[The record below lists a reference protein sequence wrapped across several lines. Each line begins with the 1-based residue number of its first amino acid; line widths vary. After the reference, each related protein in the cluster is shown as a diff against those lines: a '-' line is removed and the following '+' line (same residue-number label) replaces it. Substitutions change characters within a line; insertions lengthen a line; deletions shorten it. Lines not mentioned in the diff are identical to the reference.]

1 MNTKITVPAWEITKT
16 QKDWVRLTYIEKFGD
31 DHDFN
36 EKLDLALNMHNF
48 KASENIHSK
57 LTDYSKSLDDLV
69 DKENEYLNGKSFDKK
84 IHWILRMLATYEM
97 HQVFHCM
104 KINQDDPNIVI
115 NSLGKGTPGR
125 IVKMWMGNDPEDTTE
140 LLSGR
145 WNKEPALSIFPND
158 GSNTGG
164 EIVDYPIEKQVDV
177 IAVCSHH
184 FLPFSSLEPNARVKI
199 TYVPKKYL
207 IGISKLQ
214 RFTTWAS
221 RRGWLQEDLCSY
233 IGTTIKRISQSDDVM
248 VEMVGLV
255 HGCEKYRGANSKNG
269 NLTTVYKSGI
279 FKETKPKNI
288 L

>member
-1 MNTKITVPAWEITKT
+1 MTTKITVPEWEMTPK
-16 QKDWVRLTYIEKFGD
+16 QKEWVKQTYIEKFGED
-31 DHDFN
+31 EDFD
-36 EKLDLALNMHNF
+36 EKLKLALEMKEF

-57 LTDYSKSLDDLV
+57 LQDYDKSLNDLI
-69 DKENEYLNGKSFDKK
+69 DNENEYLSGESFDKK
-84 IHWILRMLATYEM
+84 IHWILRMLATYDM
-97 HQVFHCM
+97 HQVFHFM
-104 KINQDDPNIVI
+104 KIDQTDPNIAI

-145 WNKEPALSIFPND
+145 WNKEPALSVFPND

-164 EIVDYPIEKQVDV
+164 EIIDYPIEKQVDV

-199 TYVPKKYL
+199 TYIPRNTL

-233 IGTTIKRISQSDDVM
+233 IGKTIKRISGSEDVM

-255 HGCEKYRGANSKNG
+255 HGCERYRGANSKNG
-269 NLTTVYKSGI
+269 NLTTVYKSGV
-279 FKETKPKNI
+279 FKEHKPKNI